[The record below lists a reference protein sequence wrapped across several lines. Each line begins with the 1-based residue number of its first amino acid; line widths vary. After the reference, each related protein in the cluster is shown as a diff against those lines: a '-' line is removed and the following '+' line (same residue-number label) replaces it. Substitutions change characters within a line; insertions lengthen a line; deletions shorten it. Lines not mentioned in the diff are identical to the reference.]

1 MSLVARSAFT
11 APLLPRLPLLMMVL
25 LAAVAEPA
33 RADPQVATCHP
44 ALALEAP
51 LADREGALAR
61 FELQPEHCLK
71 RVFRDCAALAGET
84 MLDGG
89 SAARCSVAYE
99 ALLRRSFRGDFHALL
114 AWWRSDRDQ
123 RR

>member
-1 MSLVARSAFT
+1 ML
-11 APLLPRLPLLMMVL
+11 L
-25 LAAVAEPA
+25 LAAVLLAGPA
-33 RADPQVATCHP
+33 RAEPDADGCRAVP
-44 ALALEAP
+44 LLEAP

-61 FELQPEHCLK
+61 FERLPEHCLK
-71 RVFRDCAALAGET
+71 RVFRYCAAIAGET

-99 ALLRRSFRGDFHALL
+99 ALLRRSFRGDFHALM

-123 RR
+123 PR